1 MTETPDNSPIVQP
14 AKLGWKRTRE
24 TILDRM
30 AETYLGIYDGL
41 KKMLPDHPQVKKL
54 AESLELREGM
64 TQEQRLA
71 VPRRFCEE
79 IAGTVGSDCHLLQF
93 ADQLKNV
100 EHESKDLTAKK
111 EITAML
117 DSLNDNSNP
126 HVLIHFMTNKAAMN
140 CIPFY
145 KQAVCAK
152 GEALKKSTNQRAKEF
167 WEKHPLQH
175 VTDIDTSMMY
185 EPGQA
190 ANKMLRTL
198 PEFNAGS
205 LLAEAELMS
214 RLTWQAVT
222 DPNTAET
229 SYQSKAVRGDE
240 ARIFVGALN
249 ALKIDHQ
256 VVKEEEDKSRAHIV
270 IEDAAAR
277 RFAKI
282 MDVSIQTE
290 KDISHS
296 TQARNEPPPS
306 NQLEVD

>member
-64 TQEQRLA
+64 TKQERLA
-71 VPRRFCEE
+71 VPRRYCEE
-79 IAGTVGSDCHLLQF
+79 LAGTVGTDCHLLQF
-93 ADQLKNV
+93 ADHLKHV
-100 EHESKDLTAKK
+100 EHETKDPSGKEEISK
-111 EITAML
+111 ML
-117 DSLNDNSNP
+117 DSLADSPNP
-126 HVLIHFMTNKAAMN
+126 HVLITFITQQTSMN

-145 KQAVCAK
+145 QDVVCSK
-152 GEALKKSTNQRAKEF
+152 GPETTPIRKRAEAF
-167 WEKHPLQH
+167 WDKHPLQH
-175 VTDIDTSMMY
+175 ITDIDAFNFH
-185 EPGQA
+185 EPGAA

-198 PEFNAGS
+198 PEFKAGG
-205 LLAEAELMS
+205 LLMDAQMMH
-214 RLTWQAVT
+214 RVTWQAVT
-222 DPNTAET
+222 DPATAET
-229 SYQSKAVRGDE
+229 SYRSNSLDTEMASTMSGVLRT
-240 ARIFVGALN
+240 
-249 ALKIDHQ
+249 LKIDNQ
-256 VVKEEEDKSRAHIV
+256 MVKDEQSDGICLT

-290 KDISHS
+290 KNISHS

-306 NQLEVD
+306 NQLEAD